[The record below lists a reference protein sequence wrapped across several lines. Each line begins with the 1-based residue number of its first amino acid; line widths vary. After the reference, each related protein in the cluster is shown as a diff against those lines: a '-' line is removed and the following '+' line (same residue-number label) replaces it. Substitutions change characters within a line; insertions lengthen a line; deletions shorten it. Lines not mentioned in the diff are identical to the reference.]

1 MSLPSPRELLK
12 QIADFTD
19 TLMEPARN
27 FAESL
32 GLPTPPKAAE
42 VVEGLPEL
50 PELPLPGLEGEGKE
64 KEREAEVEIEGQL
77 GVVEKIEKEIE
88 LPETEAVKF
97 REV

>member
-1 MSLPSPRELLK
+1 MDLPSPKEILK
-12 QIADFTD
+12 QTADLFD
-19 TLMEPARN
+19 MLADPARTMI
-27 FAESL
+27 ESM
-32 GLPTPPKAAE
+32 GLPVPPKLSE

-50 PELPLPGLEGEGKE
+50 PELPGLEGEGKE